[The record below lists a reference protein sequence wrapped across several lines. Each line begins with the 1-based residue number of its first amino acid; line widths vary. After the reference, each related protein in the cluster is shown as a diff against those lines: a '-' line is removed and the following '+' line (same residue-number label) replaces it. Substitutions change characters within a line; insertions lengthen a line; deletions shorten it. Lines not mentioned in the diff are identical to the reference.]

1 MNSNAD
7 GVSENVMSNGSP
19 EGQHRHVA
27 RELLESAVPPSQ
39 LARRGFVLASLGFL
53 AACASGGGS
62 QSLAR
67 SSGSGTGSSRLPPG
81 VWTSEGQLPPQRWAQ
96 PVTPVDRDVPPAVAR
111 ATQPKR
117 AVVRPEDKPPPVS
130 AKYDGKIIARTQWT
144 GFRPDPKEMNPL
156 GSIRKITVH
165 HTGNGPFTA
174 QGVADVKEE
183 LQTVLRGERA
193 MGHDDIAYHFI
204 IDPAGRVWAGRDLRW
219 QGSHVRNWKGL
230 DNRTGNVGVMLLG
243 NFERQKPSQAQ
254 LATLEKFVI
263 KLQQQHKVPRQK
275 VVAGRVS
282 KEIGVFTHQQLS
294 PTVCPGD
301 NLQNV
306 WERDIFKRLPRTV

>member
-1 MNSNAD
+1 
-7 GVSENVMSNGSP
+7 MSTEMH
-19 EGQHRHVA
+19 EGPHRHVA
-27 RELLESAVPPSQ
+27 RELLESAVPAAQ
-39 LARRGFVLASLGFL
+39 IARRGFVLATLGFL

-62 QSLAR
+62 GSGSSSLAR
-67 SSGSGTGSSRLPPG
+67 AGSGTTRLPPG

-96 PVTPVDRDVPPAVAR
+96 PVTPVDRDMPPAVAR
-111 ATQPKR
+111 STEAKR
-117 AVVRPEDKPPPVS
+117 AVVRPEDKPAPVP
-130 AKYDGKIIARTQWT
+130 AKYDGKVIARTQWT
-144 GFRPDPKEMNPL
+144 SFRPDPKEMNPL

-193 MGHDDIAYHFI
+193 GGHDDIAYHYI

-219 QGSHVRNWKGL
+219 QGSHVRNWKGI

-263 KLQQQHKVPRQK
+263 KLQQQYKVPRQK

-282 KEIGVFTHQQLS
+282 KDIGVFTHQQLS
-294 PTVCPGD
+294 PTVCPGE
-301 NLQNV
+301 NLQGV
-306 WERDIFKRLPRTV
+306 WERSIFKRLPRTV